1 MSLVQAVVCDQFV
14 FVAGE
19 QQLNLSSGGV
29 LHNFRKIFK
38 LNDCCFA
45 HKLRKPFTQS
55 AKKKKRLSGPFKT
68 S

>member
-1 MSLVQAVVCDQFV
+1 MIGFKKERTIFVVD
-14 FVAGE
+14 
-19 QQLNLSSGGV
+19 S
-29 LHNFRKIFK
+29 
-38 LNDCCFA
+38 CCFA

>member
-1 MSLVQAVVCDQFV
+1 MIQ
-14 FVAGE
+14 
-19 QQLNLSSGGV
+19 NL
-29 LHNFRKIFK
+29 HTH
-38 LNDCCFA
+38 CCFA

>member
-1 MSLVQAVVCDQFV
+1 MKFDLNHPLRPDSFPFIADNFQKLFIRS
-14 FVAGE
+14 E
-19 QQLNLSSGGV
+19 Q
-29 LHNFRKIFK
+29 
-38 LNDCCFA
+38 CCFA